1 MEILR
6 LSVGEPSSAAHRS
19 PHQDRR
25 APDRSAAGSR
35 PSSTHSCNQYRKNP
49 DNPPPPPPKLS
60 GTRFSSPE
68 QRRGIRT
75 PPAQDWIERKF
86 AGCGCGF
93 YLDRSGPEPC
103 SGFAIALTSA
113 DGVQLVPSR
122 LRWNDEAAAHGK
134 EGGGGARATATD
146 DGGWR
151 PEGRMEERRGREGE
165 GKTLEGRLQNE

>member
-1 MEILR
+1 MERNGNLTPFSR
-6 LSVGEPSSAAHRS
+6 RTLECSPSISSSRS
-19 PHQDRR
+19 PCTGSI
-25 APDRSAAGSR
+25 RSWI
-35 PSSTHSCNQYRKNP
+35 SSEL
-49 DNPPPPPPKLS
+49 DA
-60 GTRFSSPE
+60 F
-68 QRRGIRT
+68 
-75 PPAQDWIERKF
+75 
-86 AGCGCGF
+86 
-93 YLDRSGPEPC
+93 LDRSGPEPC